1 MEQNKYNYIS
11 AYEEIAPPPPPY
23 VEGSPPPPT
32 VTSDSTIGLVV
43 ITANL
48 FVTVIIIAGMSIYGT
63 NTLNAL
69 KVGAA
74 YFGLS
79 TPLYILIIT
88 GALTS
93 MVNVTQ
99 HEVTERQRIAAY
111 KEVMLAGFQWRI
123 AVEQNRNA
131 ELQAQAMPLQL
142 TRRIAALET
151 ELLEQRVR
159 TPSTQP
165 PTFVTAYD
173 NTSTAAF
180 AEEASQVDST
190 AQEAVAWLS
199 GLYNDL
205 GQPDHKKVQL
215 VGDAASLGR
224 LRVRMLGS
232 KRGQG
237 SREAGLWLLN
247 QGVVKKVAGGYQV
260 QLHHFPSR
268 ESLRNLL

>member
-1 MEQNKYNYIS
+1 MTEYKNYIS
-11 AYEEIAPPPPPY
+11 AFEDVAPPPPSY
-23 VEGSPPPPT
+23 VEAATTTQT

-43 ITANL
+43 VSANL
-48 FVTVIIIAGMSIYGT
+48 AVTIIIIAFMSVYGSD
-63 NTLNAL
+63 TLYAL

-111 KEVMLAGFQWRI
+111 KEVMLAGFEWRI

-173 NTSTAAF
+173 NTSGAAF
-180 AEEASQVDST
+180 ADEEPQVDST
-190 AQEAVAWLS
+190 AQEAVTWLS

-205 GQPDHKKVQL
+205 GMPDAKKLQL
-215 VGDAASLGR
+215 VGDTASLGR

-247 QGVVKKVAGGYQV
+247 QGVVKKVAGGYM
-260 QLHHFPSR
+260 LMLAHYPTR